1 MNEAPKETRMPR
13 GVLAIVAIGL
23 LGCLAAA
30 LLTTDKG
37 EGEAAQLEW
46 VQTGNVPNSKPAT
59 VPGGTQTMQLV
70 AGKMRAT
77 GTNVSGYS
85 LFQIAT
91 TLRIGAGAP
100 IGGAR
105 IVCSVHGGRGSEI
118 AQSSGGLRAT
128 YPRSSEAGI
137 YGQEVSET
145 ILLDFSSH
153 GSELAVLEVLEEPSR
168 FTTAQGV
175 KLEWPEYQPGTEH
188 LKYFLTDKPESVF
201 ELPFFTVWKSTSVP
215 SAKVDCTVE
224 TSAGK
229 AAVKTAGALPKVS
242 PPIDEEAEEEK
253 AEEKEEL
260 EEEKDSEEE
269 GG

>member
-13 GVLAIVAIGL
+13 GVLVVVAVGL
-23 LGCLAAA
+23 LACVAAA

-37 EGEAAQLEW
+37 EGEAANLEW
-46 VQTGNVPNSKPAT
+46 VQSAKIPDSEPVP
-59 VPGGTQTMQLV
+59 VPGGSQKMQLV
-70 AGKMRAT
+70 LGRMRAS

-85 LFQIAT
+85 LFQVAT
-91 TLRIGAGAP
+91 TLRIDAGAP

-137 YGQEVSET
+137 YGQEVPEV

-153 GSELAVLEVLEEPSR
+153 GSELAVLEVLEEPRR

-201 ELPFFTVWKSTSVP
+201 KLPFFTVWKSTSVP
-215 SAKVDCTVE
+215 SAKVACTLE
-224 TSAGK
+224 TNAGK
-229 AAVKTAGALPKVS
+229 ATVKTAGSLPRIS

-253 AEEKEEL
+253 AEEKEER